1 MGFLSSLNKKL
12 KRELDD
18 ARDFTTKKT
27 SGGFD
32 ILKDIATSGV
42 ARSVG
47 SKTMAALDA
56 STKYGSRPVQGAV
69 VSPFFDKERDANG
82 NITRSN
88 FNLRRGL
95 SSYGKA
101 GLKASV
107 SPFGLPSQVGIGINS
122 LLKDEEKSNNPFK
135 QYSEAR
141 RRGEAFQSDPDV
153 PRGLKVGA
161 DIGLDPTMYIPAG
174 TIGGIAGR
182 TGLASTKFGKV
193 ALGGAKYLDDAGR
206 LKKASASSRSF
217 RVGGGLIEGAGKYT
231 PAIAAGS
238 GVGAEIADRTPWK
251 GDDYI
256 AGLVGGMV
264 GGIAGTRALD
274 GSLSRNMIDDTEF
287 ERRVGELRKQTMSS
301 DPEIASAAEEA
312 LGQLNELRSRGM
324 IQPSKKISRSAKVDE
339 LEPDELLRQRRGI
352 AENVKEIGEKYSSEH
367 KQSGDFDH
375 KQREYEQALGS
386 YNENTYE
393 IVRRASSD
401 LYTGAKEAEGL
412 DRFSVDVDGDSD
424 GTYSLDL
431 KMWDSAASKWESIET
446 AFDLN
451 FEDIQNNFIAQ
462 AFGRDIELTPQF
474 IADID
479 NGVLFKPKT
488 KTAIEDLLYRSEA
501 NPDSFGRIKNRI
513 AENYQNY
520 KKTVE
525 TRRESEGGRGF
536 FGDYSSLVGS
546 GNAKALKQGLDKN
559 NQAIEALNRG
569 DKQTAIR
576 LFNESKALLQKG
588 TSGSGSFLKNSII
601 QDKSGDVFRD
611 ISKHINEQE
620 KLPYVAP
627 GNQWR
632 GILKSVGITE
642 REMEQNGLDKEF
654 FSQGK
659 ITRQAVL
666 DRIREVDFDIE
677 EIQLTEPKYPR
688 SYQEGEVQKDA
699 IHGHYTVPGGDK
711 GTYREIIIR
720 QKPNID
726 AGADPMSWRP
736 DSSGGTKNVA
746 NNLQQAISILETPDN
761 KYKIVYSPHGGERYM
776 IYRNMD
782 PENNFDTFNIQDWDL
797 IKGFDSEEEAIDFA
811 ATGLVSGKTYNNQW
825 DYPQAGDGE
834 NILATVR
841 IHDLDGG
848 RTVFI
853 NEFQSDWAQEN
864 RTGTRTHVTH
874 KGTKSKTPITENW
887 PHPFQNNW
895 QELLIKRMLRYA
907 ADNGYDNVKFASGEE
922 TLKIPGMGLPEERIK
937 RINGRDVLD
946 SDGNPVMEYPA
957 AGRRKVYNEVIPNK
971 VRDIAKKLGLEV
983 ETVPK
988 RVGKDWVID
997 DINPEEL
1004 ESLTVSVSK
1013 DMFESDFKKQ
1023 IGFQNVILE
1032 FVEDWKTD
1040 REYTNET
1047 LQEYVNRL
1055 QVHIDDA
1062 KGTIHPYD
1070 NAERFMDFIERIG
1083 GKSVDRIDG
1092 SNTVVKLTPEN
1103 RSTLTSKP
1111 QTMFSMVGEGD
1122 VPSDPNAAKRIARQE
1137 RLAQMNVP
1145 AQKDSD
1151 SLNLPP
1157 NEAALGGDPRLAGEP
1172 NFPATR
1178 SENAGI
1184 DQAIEQGRVP
1194 MDPNIQERAAG
1205 ALERTGQPY
1214 RDPRSV
1220 PLPSP
1225 KVAEKLRARYF
1236 SAAPVEPIEN
1246 IPITEMPSLR
1256 QHLNELMWGKPDESG
1271 MESGAVR
1278 LQNRWAGKELDPASD
1293 ATQYAVG
1300 GKVPTETARQ
1310 KFTLNEFERPKA
1322 PPLGDYA
1329 LRAEELLKT
1338 LSDEELDMPVANLEV
1353 ADLIA
1358 SLVGGK
1364 DMEKIL
1370 VQRAEEAAAYREAMG
1385 NKEIIP
1391 NRGMPTFDI
1400 PPKSFDEQLTP
1411 DEEIAA
1417 IGAIHDQVV
1426 GGGNNG
1432 APPPIDKGAGGA
1444 GGNGSNISFVN
1455 KGEMRNRLKYLADV
1469 RPLSEE
1475 AEAVKVW
1482 TKDNVIVKALAPVM
1496 NLVNP
1501 SVLINTRVGRL
1512 ITARTRQELSINE
1525 MSQNVLSAFN
1535 RFNGFGG
1542 IRNAVGKNGTV
1553 FKTDDSGIVK
1563 GIGRHWN
1570 DVFADVESLKGQL
1583 TPQQYEYAKTFNDVI
1598 DDVRLLR
1605 EIHMLTNLPREINGK
1620 LWVPRVVR
1628 GIDNIEI
1635 INPTNHKADRFW
1647 ELATDGAKNG
1657 VDYANPL
1664 ETVNLYLR
1672 ETYNDILKQEFALE
1686 MKKITDPVESLVNP
1700 KLRKNVEIADAEF
1713 KSAKTELS
1721 FAAKQWSRDKENP
1734 ELKRIL
1740 AQAKARASET
1750 RIAQLKAD
1758 FAMKEALDNLKLQ
1771 ETNRAYRVLEDGTKE
1786 PIATFNISNLGN
1798 RVVDREDAEL
1808 LRNYIGM
1815 AGTGLGL
1822 KELNESFVAK
1832 AFGTAGRILRTTTST
1847 VDVATPF
1854 IHNLPLMTEN
1864 PKAFAKAMAHNYAA
1878 LINPR
1883 VRDRYIFKNL
1893 KYINE
1898 MAAHGITVG
1907 SNEYFEALGKNSDF
1921 TRLFDKTLG
1930 KKGKTRGAVRETG
1943 RQTIGRFEAAMSTNL
1958 LVGRTELWKAN
1969 RERYFNE
1976 NNIDGLAK
1984 FVRNIS
1990 GALDSRALMVSKSQ
2004 RDWESFWLAF
2014 SPKLVRST
2022 FALGAMAIRI
2032 DTQEGKHAARSLGVF
2047 MGTAMGLFYLSNLAY
2062 QHANGNP
2069 IDPLSEE
2076 ARWPIN
2082 PTAGKKFLSTETPI
2096 GYLGVGGQWRAAAQL
2111 LGNSATT
2118 LWHREP
2124 GNFIKMDQFDNP
2136 IANWYM
2142 GRGAP
2147 GIQFGQDI
2155 VEATTGANANPYA
2168 EIGGPGDLFKAQAQ
2182 NFLPFFAQNLLE
2194 AEDMKSGALQAGIG
2208 SFGPRYSPFSEAERR
2223 DMRVQKMGFLKDDGT
2238 PAEKITDLNREQKS
2252 QYYEKFPVSKITS
2265 KDNVTKMF
2273 SQIDDAEL
2281 RFNSEVA
2288 EMSLNV
2294 QAGRMSKIEFREW
2307 YQKRNTEKFAQIGQI
2322 KNDFSVMPADRG
2334 GFSGSVTEYIASK
2347 NTRPEDRAVD
2357 AYYAISSSVPLKDD
2371 GTVDFEGINKAR
2383 AELLRDLPPN
2393 QRQYVE
2399 RMTNKGSQISDN
2411 TIVQEYDIIK
2421 EVTKDYWESD
2431 TRAFEYFKQNSGF
2444 FAQFNNY
2451 EAYQKWE
2458 QKTAME
2464 YGITP
2469 ETLGSFLS
2477 KNIPDVKK
2485 FNTVKSEYKKLQRLQ
2500 NPYLDRAL
2508 VEWYG
2513 MEPANRYD
2521 YILSGYGSDAGAAMA
2536 PAIYNDSSLNSANR
2550 TTKLALQL
2558 RQGNAPRNYTS
2569 RKFYRPQRSLQ

>member
-1 MGFLSSLNKKL
+1 MGFWSSLNKKL

-32 ILKDIATSGV
+32 ILKDIATSGA

-56 STKYGSRPVQGAV
+56 STKYASRPVQGAV

-193 ALGGAKYLDDAGR
+193 ALGGSKYLDDAGR
-206 LKKASASSRSF
+206 LKKASATSRSF

-256 AGLVGGMV
+256 AGLAGGMA
-264 GGIAGTRALD
+264 GGLSAGAF
-274 GSLSRNMIDDTEF
+274 GNM
-287 ERRVGELRKQTMSS
+287 
-301 DPEIASAAEEA
+301 SAA
-312 LGQLNELRSRGM
+312 
-324 IQPSKKISRSAKVDE
+324 K
-339 LEPDELLRQRRGI
+339 
-352 AENVKEIGEKYSSEH
+352 
-367 KQSGDFDH
+367 
-375 KQREYEQALGS
+375 
-386 YNENTYE
+386 
-393 IVRRASSD
+393 
-401 LYTGAKEAEGL
+401 GAK
-412 DRFSVDVDGDSD
+412 
-424 GTYSLDL
+424 
-431 KMWDSAASKWESIET
+431 
-446 AFDLN
+446 
-451 FEDIQNNFIAQ
+451 QN
-462 AFGRDIELTPQF
+462 
-474 IADID
+474 
-479 NGVLFKPKT
+479 
-488 KTAIEDLLYRSEA
+488 
-501 NPDSFGRIKNRI
+501 
-513 AENYQNY
+513 
-520 KKTVE
+520 
-525 TRRESEGGRGF
+525 
-536 FGDYSSLVGS
+536 
-546 GNAKALKQGLDKN
+546 
-559 NQAIEALNRG
+559 
-569 DKQTAIR
+569 
-576 LFNESKALLQKG
+576 
-588 TSGSGSFLKNSII
+588 II

-611 ISKHINEQE
+611 ITKHISEQE
-620 KLPYVAP
+620 KLPYAAP
-627 GNQWR
+627 GNQWK
-632 GILKSVGITE
+632 GVLKSIGITE
-642 REMEQNGLDKEF
+642 KEMEWNGLDSEF
-654 FSQGK
+654 FSKGK
-659 ITRQAVL
+659 ITKQDVL
-666 DRIREVDFDIE
+666 NKIKEQDFDVE
-677 EIQLTEPKYPR
+677 EIILGRPA
-688 SYQEGEVQKDA
+688 QERWTLKRNAPPSVKNSTIYENYV
-699 IHGHYTVPGGDK
+699 VPGGDK
-711 GTYREIIIR
+711 GTYREILLK
-720 QKPNID
+720 QKAKTVD
-726 AGADPMSWRP
+726 GVDPMDWQTPSPGDFEQISWEHNYNREP
-736 DSSGGTKNVA
+736 ELISSDGRLGILRDEDGFYSIYDLRTKSSFLSNA
-746 NNLQQAISILETPDN
+746 GNEQFQHE
-761 KYKIVYSPHGGERYM
+761 
-776 IYRNMD
+776 
-782 PENNFDTFNIQDWDL
+782 L
-797 IKGFDSEEEAIDFA
+797 IKGDIESVEDAIDFA
-811 ATGLVSGKTYNNQW
+811 AILTNGKTYNNQW
-825 DYPQAGDGE
+825 DTPQAGGGE
-834 NILATVR
+834 NILAHIRVDDR
-841 IHDLDGG
+841 DNG
-848 RTVFI
+848 RTLFVHEI
-853 NEFQSDWAQEN
+853 QSDWAQEN
-864 RTGTRTHVTH
+864 RTGGQVHVTH
-874 KGTKSKTPITENW
+874 KNPPSITAKDLTVEYRPRSTGAFGSVNDSWFVKLPNGEGVSYSKEPSKEDLEFIANAFRDQKQNW

-895 QELLIKRMLRYA
+895 QELSIKRILRYA

-922 TLKIPGMGLPEERIK
+922 TLKIPGMSLTKGSPEE
-937 RINGRDVLD
+937 
-946 SDGNPVMEYPA
+946 
-957 AGRRKVYNEVIPNK
+957 AGRLKSYNEMIPNK
-971 VRDIAKKLGLEV
+971 VKDISKKFGLGVEAVKSDSKTKVPKFVGDDSFAPYEIEDAVRHAVASREAPGALPNPITEIIAENELRIFRIASTMRDYDQSLGEILDDMYKTGQGNLAETIGYAFGLKLGQ
-983 ETVPK
+983 VPK
-988 RVGKDWVID
+988 
-997 DINPEEL
+997 
-1004 ESLTVSVSK
+1004 ES
-1013 DMFESDFKKQ
+1013 
-1023 IGFQNVILE
+1023 
-1032 FVEDWKTD
+1032 
-1040 REYTNET
+1040 
-1047 LQEYVNRL
+1047 
-1055 QVHIDDA
+1055 
-1062 KGTIHPYD
+1062 
-1070 NAERFMDFIERIG
+1070 FI
-1083 GKSVDRIDG
+1083 
-1092 SNTVVKLTPEN
+1092 NTVVKLTPEN

-1111 QTMFSMVGEGD
+1111 QTMFSVVGDGD
-1122 VPSDPNAAKRIARQE
+1122 VPSDPNAAKRMARQE

-1145 AQKDSD
+1145 AQKDPD
-1151 SLNLPP
+1151 SLNLSP

-1194 MDPNIQERAAG
+1194 MDPNIQDRAAG

-1236 SAAPVEPIEN
+1236 STAPVEPIEN

-1411 DEEIAA
+1411 DEEISA
-1417 IGAIHDQVV
+1417 IEAIHDQVV

-1482 TKDNVIVKALAPVM
+1482 TKDNVIVKALTPVM

-1512 ITARTRQELSINE
+1512 ITARTRQELAINE

-1542 IRNAVGKNGTV
+1542 MRKAIGKNGTV
-1553 FKTDDSGIVK
+1553 FKTDDFGIVR
-1563 GIGRHWN
+1563 GIGKHWN

-1605 EIHMLTNLPREINGK
+1605 EIHMLNNLPREINGK

-1635 INPTNHKADRFW
+1635 INPTNHKADRYW

-1657 VDYANPL
+1657 VDYADPL
-1664 ETVNLYLR
+1664 ETINLYLR

-1798 RVVDREDAEL
+1798 RVVDRRDAEL

-1822 KELNESFVAK
+1822 KELNESFAAK
-1832 AFGTAGRILRTTTST
+1832 AFGAAGRVLRTTTST

-1883 VRDRYIFKNL
+1883 ARDRYIFKNL

-1907 SNEYFEALGKNSDF
+1907 SNEYFEALGKNGDF

-1930 KKGKTRGAVRETG
+1930 KKGKTRGAVRGTG

-1976 NNIDGLAK
+1976 NNLDGLAK

-2022 FALGAMAIRI
+2022 FALGAMATRI
-2032 DTQEGKHAARSLGVF
+2032 DTQEGRHAARALGVF
-2047 MGTAMGLFYLSNLAY
+2047 MGAAMGTFYLSNLAY
-2062 QHANGNP
+2062 QHATGNP

-2076 ARWPIN
+2076 ALTPIN

-2096 GYLGVGGQWRAAAQL
+2096 GYLGIGGQWRAAAQL
-2111 LGNSATT
+2111 FGNSAAA
-2118 LWHREP
+2118 LWYREP
-2124 GNFIKMDQFDNP
+2124 GNFLKMDQFDNP
-2136 IANWYM
+2136 IMNWYI

-2155 VEATTGANANPYA
+2155 IEASTGANANPYA
-2168 EIGGPGDLFKAQAQ
+2168 EIGGPSDLFKAQAQ
-2182 NFLPFFAQNLLE
+2182 NFLPFFAQNMLE
-2194 AEDMKSGALQAGIG
+2194 AEDMKTGMLQAGIG

-2252 QYYEKFPVSKITS
+2252 QYYEQFPVSKITS